1 MFNIAYATSTI
12 QSPEDV
18 IRLANKIGGILYA
31 LIIVLA
37 VLFILIGAFRMLTA
51 GDKEEEFKKGKKQ
64 IIYAAIA
71 VAVSVLATGIVR
83 IVEELA
89 GKK

>member
-12 QSPEDV
+12 ESPEDV
-18 IRLANKIGGILYA
+18 IDLANKIGGILYA

-83 IVEELA
+83 IVEELV